1 MSLLN
6 NIRLANRLSLTN
18 GINWDAILTTPSA
31 VEYSIKIFSPDIGL
45 VINPN
50 TGLAFAGTGLAFAGR
65 RISATFRLDNILI
78 ADVAG
83 SKIKFT
89 SFESEIEGIVKNPMY
104 DRSLGNVTVSIRIL
118 EAI

>member
-50 TGLAFAGTGLAFAGR
+50 TGLAFAGR